1 MWENIEIQTLKNRS
15 WLLHVLYMIN
25 GGTVN
30 DVLEHIH
37 EQKDWKYTTVLTVL
51 QRMEYKGYVEV
62 DRSSKQYIFKPIQS
76 PDEYLETVLQENLG
90 NFILHYPD
98 ALVKYLVKLKKLSKQ
113 KESLLRQVL
122 KDELRIKKS

>member
-1 MWENIEIQTLKNRS
+1 
-15 WLLHVLYMIN
+15 MIN

-98 ALVKYLVKLKKLSKQ
+98 ALVKYVKLKKLSKQ

-122 KDELRIKKS
+122 KMNYV